1 MEIVFTAP
9 AGGPTE
15 RLQGTLGHYGITDRR
30 CRGGFRRSVIF
41 HVAAFRL
48 FLRGSVAQADLVL
61 VRTDLHD
68 LEFVIASGIE
78 QPALPR
84 AGARRH
90 NLLLIALGTPLIDLG
105 NVAETFNAVRNFD
118 ERAKRRDPRN
128 SSANQVANLVF
139 LKPARPDIVDLL
151 DAERYAARRRIDL
164 QHFGFDRVALFVNI
178 GGILHAPG
186 PGNIAH
192 VDQAVETFLDFQERA
207 EFGQVPDLSADHR
220 ANWIFLGELLPRVRL
235 GLLHSQRNTP
245 FVRIDAEYGYFNV
258 IADFH
263 YF

>member
-1 MEIVFTAP
+1 MEILFTAP
-9 AGGPTE
+9 AGGPPE

-30 CRGGFRRSVIF
+30 CRGGFRRSVIL
-41 HVAAFRL
+41 HVAALRL
-48 FLRGSVAQADLVL
+48 FLRGSVAKADLVL
-61 VRTDLHD
+61 ISTDLHD

-105 NVAETFNAVRNFD
+105 NVAETFNAVRNLN

-151 DAERYAARRRIDL
+151 DAERNAPRRRIDL
-164 QHFGFDRVALFVNI
+164 QHFAFHRLALLVNI
-178 GGILHAPG
+178 SGIFHASRPR
-186 PGNIAH
+186 NIAH

-207 EFGQVPDLSADHR
+207 EFRKIPDFSGD
-220 ANWIFLGELLPRVRL
+220 
-235 GLLHSQRNTP
+235 
-245 FVRIDAEYGYFNV
+245 
-258 IADFH
+258 
-263 YF
+263 